1 MKFVDHL
8 YEFYKERLEGSEENA
23 VALVLYT
30 LQEHSRQDLMRLI
43 DEMSD
48 EEVYHMVGQYLIEQL
63 KIENRPR
70 KDIAAQSSFRQ
81 SFWESPLSHILKMR
95 SVVYADAARTEE

>member
-63 KIENRPR
+63 KIKMAKEGQLPNRPSDNPFG
-70 KDIAAQSSFRQ
+70 KV
-81 SFWESPLSHILKMR
+81 H
-95 SVVYADAARTEE
+95 